1 MDLSSKGRPS
11 EEEGTLPS
19 GPDIIPPVS
28 GPLIVLTR
36 TRYDGAMNMTTD
48 MKRLKLTVLGS
59 GSKGNATVVEGPDGA
74 LVIDAGFSAKEMLQ
88 RMDIAGVDPSRIRAI
103 LVTHE
108 HGDHISGVGVLSR
121 RLRVPVFA
129 SPGTAADN
137 RFSVRVDEISTFS
150 CGEVLTVAGIDVVP
164 FHTSH
169 DAAEPVGFRFVL
181 GDDVIGYATD
191 TGHLTE
197 ESAEALQGCRLLA
210 LESNHDLQMLKT
222 GPYPY
227 FLKDRVASERGHLSN
242 EQASTALQRLVS
254 DRLELVMGMHLSET
268 NNLPLLSAA
277 ALTDCL
283 AGLCHSAAVAVAGQ
297 NRPVQVT

>member
-1 MDLSSKGRPS
+1 MDLSSKRQTS
-11 EEEGTLPS
+11 NEEGTLPS

-28 GPLIVLTR
+28 GPLILLTR

-48 MKRLKLTVLGS
+48 TQRLRLTVLGS
-59 GSKGNATVVEGPDGA
+59 GSKGNATVIEGPEGA
-74 LVIDAGFSAKEMLQ
+74 LVVDAGFSAKEMLR
-88 RMDIAGVDPSRIRAI
+88 RMEIANVDPTRIRAI

-121 RLRVPVFA
+121 RLGVPVFA
-129 SPGTAADN
+129 SHGTAADN

-150 CGEVLTVAGIDVVP
+150 CGEVLTLAGIDIVP

-169 DAAEPVGFRFVL
+169 DAAEPVGFRFAL

-197 ESAEALQGCRLLA
+197 ESAEALEGCRLLA
-210 LESNHDLQMLKT
+210 LESNHDLQMLRT

-227 FLKDRVASERGHLSN
+227 FLKDRVASQRGHLSN
-242 EQASTALQRLVS
+242 EQASNALERLVS

-268 NNLPLLSAA
+268 NNLPLLSTA
-277 ALTDCL
+277 ALTARL
-283 AGLCHSAAVAVAGQ
+283 ADLCHSATVTVAGQ
-297 NRPVQVT
+297 NRPVQVA

>member
-1 MDLSSKGRPS
+1 M
-11 EEEGTLPS
+11 
-19 GPDIIPPVS
+19 S
-28 GPLIVLTR
+28 GPLILFTR
-36 TRYDGAMNMTTD
+36 TRYDGAMNMKTD
-48 MKRLKLTVLGS
+48 TQRLKLTVLGS

-74 LVIDAGFSAKEMLQ
+74 VVIDAGFSAKEMLR
-88 RMDIAGVDPSRIRAI
+88 RMEIAGVDPSSIRAI

-129 SPGTAADN
+129 SHGTAADN
-137 RFSVRVDEISTFS
+137 RFKVRVEEISTFS
-150 CGEVLTVAGIDVVP
+150 CGEVLTLAGIDVVP

-169 DAAEPVGFRFVL
+169 DAAEPVGFRFAL
-181 GDDVIGYATD
+181 GDDAIGYATD

-197 ESAEALQGCRLLA
+197 ESTEALQGCRLLA
-210 LESNHDLQMLKT
+210 LESNHDLQMLRT

-242 EQASTALQRLVS
+242 EQASDALERLVS

-268 NNLPLLSAA
+268 NNLPLLSTA
-277 ALTDCL
+277 ALTERL
-283 AGLCHSAAVAVAGQ
+283 ADLCHSAAVAVAGQ